1 MIAGL
6 GKAAELVV
14 QNIGMYHE
22 RMKDVRDYLES
33 QLKVYIIHH
42 LLHTLN
48 LCNHG
53 RPV

>member
-14 QNIGMYHE
+14 QNIGVYHE

-33 QLKVYIIHH
+33 QLQVDIFIVRYRPPSHLIHKEE
-42 LLHTLN
+42 
-48 LCNHG
+48 
-53 RPV
+53 